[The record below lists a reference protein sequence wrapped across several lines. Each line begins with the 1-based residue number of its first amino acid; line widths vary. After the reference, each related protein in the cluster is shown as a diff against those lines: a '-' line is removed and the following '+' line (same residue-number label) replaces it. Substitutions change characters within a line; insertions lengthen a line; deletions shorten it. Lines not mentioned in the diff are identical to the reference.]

1 MGILVAGSP
10 SALRERKV
18 SVPRLADL
26 NTVQT
31 ALHQA
36 GVEVY
41 RTEAEE
47 IHIAERVRFH
57 IMDSGVRVH
66 VADHARISFTAR
78 TQRSDFP
85 HEMAEQLFERV
96 RDMVGQSAGARGYQE
111 ADAKTI
117 KVLDPV
123 DESRV
128 LDVWH
133 EVTYAKDAAELP
145 EIIDEIRWA
154 LSLDKYVSS

>member
-1 MGILVAGSP
+1 MSRP
-10 SALRERKV
+10 
-18 SVPRLADL
+18 ADL
-26 NTVQT
+26 STLQS

-41 RTEAEE
+41 RADERE

-57 IMDSGVRVH
+57 IMDSGVRLRLE
-66 VADHARISFTAR
+66 DNARVSFTAR

-85 HEMAEQLFERV
+85 NEMAEQLFERV
-96 RDMVGQSAGARGYQE
+96 RSMVGQSAGARGYAE
-111 ADAKTI
+111 ADAKTV

-123 DESRV
+123 DDSRV

-133 EVTYAKDAAELP
+133 EVTYEKDTADLSD
-145 EIIDEIRWA
+145 IIDEIRWA
-154 LSLDKYVSS
+154 LSVDKYVSS

>member
-1 MGILVAGSP
+1 MT
-10 SALRERKV
+10 
-18 SVPRLADL
+18 SVPNVREESVSRLADL
-26 NTVQT
+26 STVQS

-41 RTEAEE
+41 RTEDQE

-57 IMDSGVRVH
+57 IMDSGVRLRLR
-66 VADHARISFTAR
+66 DHARVSFTAR

-85 HEMAEQLFERV
+85 NEMAEQLFERV
-96 RDMVGQSAGARGYQE
+96 RSMVGESAGARGYAE
-111 ADAKTI
+111 ADAKTV

-123 DESRV
+123 DDSRV

-133 EVTYAKDAAELP
+133 EVTYEKDTGEIAD
-145 EIIDEIRWA
+145 IIDEIRWA
-154 LSLDKYVSS
+154 LSVDKYVSS

>member
-1 MGILVAGSP
+1 V
-10 SALRERKV
+10 RELT
-18 SVPRLADL
+18 SVPNIREESVSRPADL
-26 NTVQT
+26 SSLQS

-41 RTEAEE
+41 RTDDRE

-57 IMDSGVRVH
+57 IMDSGIRLRLEDNARV
-66 VADHARISFTAR
+66 SFTAR
-78 TQRSDFP
+78 SQRSDFP
-85 HEMAEQLFERV
+85 NELAEQLFERV
-96 RDMVGQSAGARGYQE
+96 RSMVGQSAGERGYAE

-123 DESRV
+123 DASRV

-133 EVTYAKDAAELP
+133 EVTYEKDAAELAD
-145 EIIDEIRWA
+145 IIDEIRWA
-154 LSLDKYVSS
+154 LSVDKYVAS

>member
-1 MGILVAGSP
+1 MSRP
-10 SALRERKV
+10 
-18 SVPRLADL
+18 ADL
-26 NTVQT
+26 TSLQS

-41 RTEAEE
+41 RTDDRE

-57 IMDSGVRVH
+57 IMDSGIRLRMEDGALV
-66 VADHARISFTAR
+66 SFTVR
-78 TQRSDFP
+78 SQRSDFP
-85 HEMAEQLFERV
+85 NEMAEQLFDRV
-96 RDMVGQSAGARGYQE
+96 RNLVGQSAQERGYAE

-123 DESRV
+123 DASRV

-133 EVTYAKDAAELP
+133 EVTYQKSSAEL
-145 EIIDEIRWA
+145 EDIVDEIRWA
-154 LSLDKYVSS
+154 LTVDKYVSS

>member
-1 MGILVAGSP
+1 MS
-10 SALRERKV
+10 
-18 SVPRLADL
+18 RLADL
-26 NTVQT
+26 STVQS

-41 RTEAEE
+41 RTEDQE

-57 IMDSGVRVH
+57 IMDSGVRLRLR
-66 VADHARISFTAR
+66 DHARVSFTAR

-85 HEMAEQLFERV
+85 NEMAEQLFERV
-96 RDMVGQSAGARGYQE
+96 RSMVGESAGARGYAE
-111 ADAKTI
+111 ADAKTV

-123 DESRV
+123 DDSRV

-133 EVTYAKDAAELP
+133 EVTYQKAIDDAEAAVE
-145 EIIDEIRWA
+145 EVRWA
-154 LSLDKYVSS
+154 LSIERFLGRPGNRDAFFKSLNQQ